1 MQFHQRSPEIAVNNS
16 GWSGLPYRANGA
28 S

>member
-1 MQFHQRSPEIAVNNS
+1 MQFHQRSPEIAVNS
-16 GWSGLPYRANGA
+16 SDWSGLPYRANGA